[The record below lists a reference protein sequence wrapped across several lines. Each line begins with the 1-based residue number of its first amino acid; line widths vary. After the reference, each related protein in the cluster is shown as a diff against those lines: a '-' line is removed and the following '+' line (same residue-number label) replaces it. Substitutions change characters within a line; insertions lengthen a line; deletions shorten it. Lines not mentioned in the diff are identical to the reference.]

1 MRLVYWRD
9 SVVSCQFVP
18 HHAKRNLRQM
28 PKQIPTNLSEQLL
41 TALAAHPEGLGIDTL
56 ADQFSEVASKR
67 TIQRRLTS
75 LIAEKRIVS
84 VGEARALHYK
94 LAPVGGKGE
103 VAAPAIQAYSEGE
116 SYVPLSPA
124 GAQIRA
130 LVRKPNTE
138 RIPVGYRREFLDR
151 YRPNESAYLPPEIR
165 AHLHRL
171 GKTPE
176 VARPAGTYARHILQ
190 RLLID
195 FSWAS
200 SRLEGNTYSLLET
213 EKLVLSG
220 QAAEGKDATETQM
233 ILNHKAAIEFL
244 AESAEDIELTPIT
257 LRNLHALLSDNLL
270 PPAACGRL
278 RTTGV
283 GIAGS
288 VYAPLEVGM
297 LIAEC
302 FEQILATARTITD
315 PFEQSFFL
323 MVQLPYLQPFDDV
336 NKRVSRLSANI
347 PLMKHNLC
355 PLSFVDVPEKAYI
368 DGVMGVYELNR
379 VELSRDVF
387 VWAYERSSQ
396 RYVAVRQSLGEPD
409 PFRLRYREP
418 LIQVIRTIVQMG
430 VEPAVDVVKDAAIEA
445 GIPAEHLEHFVRL
458 AVLELQSLHEG
469 NFARYRLRPS
479 EFKAWAES
487 RKRS

>member
-1 MRLVYWRD
+1 MGYSIGAILWYRAK
-9 SVVSCQFVP
+9 SCQTDSHIV
-18 HHAKRNLRQM
+18 
-28 PKQIPTNLSEQLL
+28 PKQLPADLNEQLL
-41 TALAAHPEGLGIDTL
+41 EALGSHSDGLGIEALVGRFRD
-56 ADQFSEVASKR
+56 VASKR
-67 TIQRRLTS
+67 TIQRRLTG
-75 LIAEKRIVS
+75 LMAEKRVVS
-84 VGEARALHYK
+84 TGEARALRYK
-94 LAPVGGKGE
+94 LAPIVGKLE
-103 VAAPAIQAYSEGE
+103 ATLPAIRVSAEGE

-124 GAQIRA
+124 GAEIRA
-130 LVRKPNTE
+130 LVRRPNTE
-138 RIPVGYRREFLDR
+138 RIPVGYKREFFDG
-151 YRPNESAYLPPEIR
+151 YRPNESAYLTPEIR
-165 AHLHRL
+165 AHLHRI

-176 VARPAGTYARHILQ
+176 VARPAGTYARHILR

-195 FSWAS
+195 LSWAS

-213 EKLVLSG
+213 EQLVLSG

-244 AESAEDIELTPIT
+244 AESAEDIELTPVT

-270 PPAACGRL
+270 PDPAACGRL
-278 RTTGV
+278 RTAGV

-288 VYAPLEVGM
+288 VYTPLEVGM
-297 LIAEC
+297 LIQEC
-302 FEQILATARTITD
+302 FEQILATARAITD

-323 MVQLPYLQPFDDV
+323 MVQLPYLQPFEDV

-347 PLMKHNLC
+347 PLIKHNLC

-379 VELSRDVF
+379 VELSRDVY

-409 PFRLRYREP
+409 PFRLRYREQ
-418 LIQVIRTIVQMG
+418 LMQVVRTIVQKG
-430 VEPAVDVVKDAAIEA
+430 LQPTVDVVKDAANEV

-458 AVLELQSLHEG
+458 AGVELQALHEG

-479 EFKAWAES
+479 EFNAWAES
-487 RKRS
+487 RQKS